1 MRRRENGQVLPLVA
15 LLLVAVGGAA
25 VLTVRLGGLATDRG
39 RASAAADAAA
49 LAGAAEGHDGAAR
62 LARANDGRLLS
73 YRRDGDDTEV
83 RVGVGRATA
92 TARAT
97 GGAALAPGGQSAALQ
112 AVLARVAQLLGR
124 PVLVVRVHSD
134 GLGIDVA
141 SGDADAVGRVAES
154 GGLCR
159 PHPDVQPTR
168 FRVCGPPPAPGGET
182 AER

>member
-1 MRRRENGQVLPLVA
+1 MRKSQNGQVLPLVA

-25 VLTVRLGGLATDRG
+25 MLTVRLGGLSTDRG

-62 LARANDGRLLS
+62 LAGANGGRLLS

-83 RVGVGRATA
+83 RVGVGRASA

-97 GGAALAPGGQSAALQ
+97 GGAALAPGGQTAALQ
-112 AVLARVAQLLGR
+112 AVLARMAQLLGR
-124 PVLVVRVHSD
+124 PVPIALVHSD
-134 GLGIDVA
+134 GMGIDVA
-141 SGDADAVGRVAES
+141 PADADAVGRLGEA

-159 PHPDVQPTR
+159 PRGDTQPTR
-168 FRVCGPPPAPGGET
+168 FRVCAPPPAPGGESP
-182 AER
+182 ER